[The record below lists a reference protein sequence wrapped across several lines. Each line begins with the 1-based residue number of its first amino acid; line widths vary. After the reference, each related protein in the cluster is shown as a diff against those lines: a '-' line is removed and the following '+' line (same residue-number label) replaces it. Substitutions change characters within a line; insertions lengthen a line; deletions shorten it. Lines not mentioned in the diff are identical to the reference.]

1 MPTSL
6 RAPFRLAASPSFY
19 LVHHYGF
26 LASLYRI
33 HSHDLEDCPSRRFL
47 TRSETMAETTPLLP
61 RNTLSHDVPIFL
73 CVCHSPW
80 PFLTQKTLVA
90 VRAIISAYLSVVFAL
105 DMFYVFTFAQRGK
118 QFAFEASSISL
129 TIQIVYYWMTTSW
142 ALQHLL
148 APYGR
153 LPPEEQT
160 KGKFLAQIQA
170 GLSIPKSTD
179 IQSKRSS
186 VFSTFYTAS
195 VTFPFVISIAY
206 WLLLFPSAPVPE
218 HGSKRQ
224 ALYYFVLIN
233 VTVINSVTALVE
245 IMVLSSVRKQKDI
258 ATVIA
263 VLIATYL
270 LYAMWTVFG
279 RFITGEYVSKYFD
292 PDYAGWKGVATTD
305 IVILSLTVTVYFAQR
320 GLHRLREILVW
331 KVECGQ

>member
-129 TIQIVYYWMTTSW
+129 TIQIVYYWMTTV
-142 ALQHLL
+142 
-148 APYGR
+148 GVCV
-153 LPPEEQT
+153 
-160 KGKFLAQIQA
+160 
-170 GLSIPKSTD
+170 
-179 IQSKRSS
+179 SS
-186 VFSTFYTAS
+186 YC
-195 VTFPFVISIAY
+195 
-206 WLLLFPSAPVPE
+206 
-218 HGSKRQ
+218 
-224 ALYYFVLIN
+224 IN
-233 VTVINSVTALVE
+233 PLT
-245 IMVLSSVRKQKDI
+245 
-258 ATVIA
+258 
-263 VLIATYL
+263 
-270 LYAMWTVFG
+270 
-279 RFITGEYVSKYFD
+279 
-292 PDYAGWKGVATTD
+292 
-305 IVILSLTVTVYFAQR
+305 SLTVLGTATPFGTLRQIASR
-320 GLHRLREILVW
+320 GTDKGKISSPDTGRSFDT
-331 KVECGQ
+331 KVD